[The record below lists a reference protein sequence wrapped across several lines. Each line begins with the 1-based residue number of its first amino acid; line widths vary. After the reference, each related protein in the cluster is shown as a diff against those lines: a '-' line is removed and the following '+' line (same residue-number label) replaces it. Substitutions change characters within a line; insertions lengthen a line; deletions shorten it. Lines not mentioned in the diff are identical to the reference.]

1 VKAINGSLLIWAL
14 YAIGI
19 SGKVEDKMKSWIVGR
34 VEAIAGRMG
43 IRHAVGLAQVLR
55 MGKEISVW
63 DECKAAASSN
73 ADDWEGSTKELLTS
87 DK

>member
-1 VKAINGSLLIWAL
+1 
-14 YAIGI
+14 
-19 SGKVEDKMKSWIVGR
+19 MKSWIVGR
-34 VEAIAGRMG
+34 VEAIAERMD
-43 IRHAVGLAQVLR
+43 IKHAMGLAQVLR

-63 DECKAAASSN
+63 DESKAATSPN